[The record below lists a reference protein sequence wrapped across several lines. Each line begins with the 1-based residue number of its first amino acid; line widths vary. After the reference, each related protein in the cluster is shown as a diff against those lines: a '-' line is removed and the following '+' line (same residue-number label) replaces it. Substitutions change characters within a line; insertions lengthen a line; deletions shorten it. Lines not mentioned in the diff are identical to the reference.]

1 MFCKLGKAAQTLMY
15 ALRQSMCLH
24 LDNVE
29 SNESGAWAKSWWAN
43 HQCVSSNSTSNH
55 ETKFSCNLF
64 SHDIDSSSKM
74 SQTNGFGWQVPS
86 FENTF
91 WTFHS
96 GILQR
101 HHNFSFSFMVTT
113 RCTWEWMKECT
124 ILVLGQRKALNKR
137 RHNSKAGIKRDDTWQ
152 VSGCGSVGRAFA
164 SDTRGPQFESNHRH
178 YFIRNII
185 IVCCWKDENK
195 RKRGREWSNFE

>member
-43 HQCVSSNSTSNH
+43 HQCVSSNH
-55 ETKFSCNLF
+55 ETKFPVIYLAMTSTHRRRCRRPMALADNF
-64 SHDIDSSSKM
+64 S
-74 SQTNGFGWQVPS
+74 QVPS

-113 RCTWEWMKECT
+113 RCTWEWMKQCT